1 MYPYEGMFLVDPN
14 KYTED
19 PEAVEGEVKAL
30 VEKHGGK
37 IAQFERWDDRKL
49 AYEIDGHKRGVYLL
63 THFEMPGEGIDAMSR
78 ETRIIDSIVRQ
89 MVVRLDE
96 DIPTFLEKSAKYAE
110 IMREDQEQRRLRR
123 EESQASG
130 GRDRDG
136 GGYRD
141 RDDHDGGGGDR

>member
-19 PEAVEGEVKAL
+19 PEVVEGEVKTL
-30 VEKHGGK
+30 LEKHGAN
-37 IAQFERWDDRKL
+37 IVQFERWDDRKL

-63 THFEMPGEGIDAMSR
+63 THFEMPGDGVDAMAR
-78 ETRIIDSIVRQ
+78 ETRIIDSILRQ
-89 MVVRLDE
+89 LVVRLDD
-96 DIPTFLEKSAKYAE
+96 DIPTFLEKSAKYSE
-110 IMREDQEQRRLRR
+110 VMREDQEQRRLRR
-123 EESQASG
+123 EESQAAG

-141 RDDHDGGGGDR
+141 RDDHDSGGSDR

>member
-1 MYPYEGMFLVDPN
+1 MFLVDPN

-19 PEAVEGEVKAL
+19 PEAVEGEVKSL

-63 THFEMPGEGIDAMSR
+63 THFEMPGEGIDTMAR
-78 ETRIIDSIVRQ
+78 ETRIIDSILRH
-89 MVVRLDE
+89 MIVRLHD
-96 DIPTFLEKSAKYAE
+96 DIPTFLEKSAKYSD
-110 IMREDQEQRRLRR
+110 IMREDLEQRRLRR
-123 EESQASG
+123 EESQSSGGHSSG

-141 RDDHDGGGGDR
+141 RDDRDSGGGDR